1 MNKCVPQWEVRGQPV
16 IPWVLSI
23 FEAESLTG
31 PGLACLHLL
40 RTAITGVSQ
49 WSHGSGGDPSS
60 PTADM
65 LLMRPTPGPALL
77 IPLVKKTY
85 VLA

>member
-1 MNKCVPQWEVRGQPV
+1 MELGDQPQVSFLGYC
-16 IPWVLSI
+16 LSLKQSP
-23 FEAESLTG
+23 SLG